1 LGVNGRFSGARH
13 WALGQFLCPTLQPA
27 DTVILD
33 NLSSHKVAGVAEAI
47 TVIGTIVLFLPPYS
61 PDLNPIEEYISKLKA
76 RLLKAAQRD
85 VDTLWKEIWELLNTA
100 SPSECRNFLT
110 SCGYVST

>member
-1 LGVNGRFSGARH
+1 MSQTGDRFPLHRNPVLV
-13 WALGQFLCPTLQPA
+13 ALRPA

-47 TVIGTIVLFLPPYS
+47 TVIGVIALILPPYS
-61 PDLNPIEEYISKLKA
+61 SDLNPIEEYISKLKA
-76 RLLKAAQRD
+76 RLLKAAQLD
-85 VDTLWKEIWELLNTA
+85 VDALWKEIWELLNTI

-110 SCGYVST
+110 SCG

>member
-1 LGVNGRFSGARH
+1 M
-13 WALGQFLCPTLQPA
+13 GQFLRPTLQPA

-47 TVIGTIVLFLPPYS
+47 TVIGAIVLLLPPYS
-61 PDLNPIEEYISKLKA
+61 PDLNPIEECISKLNA

-85 VDTLWKEIWELLNTA
+85 VDALWKEIWELLNTA
-100 SPSECRNFLT
+100 SLSECRNFLT